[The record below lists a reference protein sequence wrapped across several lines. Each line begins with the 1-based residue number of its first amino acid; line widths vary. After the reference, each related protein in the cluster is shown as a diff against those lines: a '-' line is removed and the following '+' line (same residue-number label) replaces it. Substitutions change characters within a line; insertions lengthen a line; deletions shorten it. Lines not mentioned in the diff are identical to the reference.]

1 MKVIAA
7 KKDGMVRIKMGGS
20 FIYVT
25 GAYPVEVRMED
36 PEVQS
41 QVMSMMKL
49 GWLTEVKDVEVKN
62 AEASSDQSSEVQ
74 ENQRFGKR
82 SQQRSKVDIV
92 ENEG

>member
-7 KKDGMVRIKMGGS
+7 KKDGMVRIKIGGN
-20 FIYVT
+20 FIHVT
-25 GAYPVEVRMED
+25 GAYPVELNIAD

-41 QVMSMMKL
+41 QVASMMKL
-49 GWLTEVKDVEVKN
+49 GWLIEVKDVEVKN
-62 AEASSDQSSEVQ
+62 AEANSDQSSEVQ

>member
-1 MKVIAA
+1 MKVIAT

-25 GAYPVEVRMED
+25 GGYPVEVQMAD

-41 QVMSMMKL
+41 QVASMMKL

-62 AEASSDQSSEVQ
+62 AEANSNQSSEVQ
-74 ENQRFGKR
+74 ENQRSGKR